1 MVIRLKKKAANKSLK
16 SKLKKASASTKK
28 IDWDKYV
35 GKIQI
40 PVDALTY
47 QKKLRNEWSQ

>member
-1 MVIRLKKKAANKSLK
+1 MVIRLKKKTANKSLK
-16 SKLKKASASTKK
+16 SKLKKASPSVKQV
-28 IDWDKYV
+28 DWDKYV

-47 QKKLRNEWSQ
+47 QKKIRNEWPK

>member
-1 MVIRLKKKAANKSLK
+1 MVIRIKKKAAKTSLK
-16 SKLKKASASTKK
+16 SKLKKASSSAKK

-40 PVDALTY
+40 PVDAISY
-47 QKKLRNEWSQ
+47 QKKIRNEWPK